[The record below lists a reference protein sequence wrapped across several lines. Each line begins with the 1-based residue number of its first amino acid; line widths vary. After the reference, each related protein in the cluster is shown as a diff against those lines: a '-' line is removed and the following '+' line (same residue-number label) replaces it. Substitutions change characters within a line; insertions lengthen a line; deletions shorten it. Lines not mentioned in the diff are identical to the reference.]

1 MHDIIR
7 VPIPATM
14 WSDGRGNGTKLH
26 CLIEIAGT
34 TMHLE
39 AIQVQLIDDVQQVVN
54 PDLADEFTY
63 VSLYGNEG
71 EFQTTEINGKSYVLV
86 ATPCT

>member
-1 MHDIIR
+1 
-7 VPIPATM
+7 
-14 WSDGRGNGTKLH
+14 
-26 CLIEIAGT
+26 
-34 TMHLE
+34 MHLE

-54 PDLADEFTY
+54 PDLAHEFTY